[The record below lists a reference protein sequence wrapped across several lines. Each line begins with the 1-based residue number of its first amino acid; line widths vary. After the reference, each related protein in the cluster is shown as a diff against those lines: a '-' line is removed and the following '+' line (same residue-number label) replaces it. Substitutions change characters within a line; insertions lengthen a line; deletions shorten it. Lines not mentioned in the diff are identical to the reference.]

1 MSELRFGCGV
11 PGVVVGPGQREKKN
25 NLGSLRRGV
34 WQVTLWGAYRRAAQG
49 PYRIPVKGLCGLQGL
64 IGVEAG
70 VKETDTN

>member
-1 MSELRFGCGV
+1 MWSPRCSC
-11 PGVVVGPGQREKKN
+11 GPGAEEKKKT

>member
-1 MSELRFGCGV
+1 MWSPRYSC
-11 PGVVVGPGQREKKN
+11 GPGAEKKKKTQKT
-25 NLGSLRRGV
+25 LGSLRRGV
-34 WQVTLWGAYRRAAQG
+34 WQVTLWGAYRRAAQR